1 MNFIKSIYTKQNVNS
16 SVLFFAFLVLYSVF
30 SKIEIKPVV
39 LLLFTVAFAFFNAL
53 SKFVQSTRSDN
64 DPK

>member
-30 SKIEIKPVV
+30 SEIEIKPVV
-39 LLLFTVAFAFFNAL
+39 LLLFTVVFALFNAL
-53 SKFVQSTRSDN
+53 SKLVQSIRSDN
-64 DPK
+64 DLK

>member
-1 MNFIKSIYTKQNVNS
+1 MDFIKSIYTKQNVNS

-30 SKIEIKPVV
+30 SEIEIKPVA
-39 LLLFTVAFAFFNAL
+39 LLLFTVVFAFFNAL

-64 DPK
+64 DLK

>member
-30 SKIEIKPVV
+30 SKIEIKPVA
-39 LLLFTVAFAFFNAL
+39 LLLFTVAFAFL
-53 SKFVQSTRSDN
+53 M
-64 DPK
+64 P